1 MQIGQLLFLNL
12 NFFYHSHVII
22 QALNT
27 NSLKQH
33 HHDINHDP
41 NLQVSH
47 VLCILETGIQS
58 SNDVHNF
65 INIHTFQFT
74 MVMV

>member
-12 NFFYHSHVII
+12 IFFYHSHVII

-27 NSLKQH
+27 NFFKQH

-41 NLQVSH
+41 NLQVLH
-47 VLCILETGIQS
+47 ILCILETRIQS

-65 INIHTFQFT
+65 IHFNL
-74 MVMV
+74 